1 VATQTG
7 IPPKPK
13 KAPTVH
19 LKGQHRKPPRTL
31 KGDLK
36 ALKGKLSS
44 ARTKWSD
51 DKTKAEDKKKKVR
64 KEAKEILA
72 PVKEK
77 VSEEKK
83 IAGEVMKPVYKA
95 IETVKTNLDPE
106 NGKTRPYVTSF
117 MISSIVS
124 WVAGPQIL
132 IALYE
137 RIRFGTSTT
146 EWGLLNGLGRWF
158 RDTVGM
164 AYETGRMG
172 GLIWAAILGLAP
184 MVIMFVRNLT
194 AGYLAQG
201 TYRGRLAEAGVRWL
215 TRAAYLVP
223 IGFFVGVSYPDEITW
238 IFGSPWTFQWWQFW
252 VAGLFC
258 ATFYCTMWVFDRIE
272 KGLGLGYFHVLLMT
286 PLASVITG
294 AALYAPGAAW

>member
-1 VATQTG
+1 MAAKAA

-13 KAPTVH
+13 LAPTVH

-36 ALKGKLSS
+36 ALKRKMSS
-44 ARTKWSD
+44 TKEKWS
-51 DKTKAEDKKKKVR
+51 KGKEAAEGKKKEVR
-64 KEAKEILA
+64 KEAEEILA

-77 VSEEKK
+77 VREEKK
-83 IAGEVMKPVYKA
+83 LAGEMMKPVYKA
-95 IETVKTNLDPE
+95 IETVKTGLDPE

-117 MISSIVS
+117 LISTVVA

-137 RIRFGTSTT
+137 RIHFGTSTT
-146 EWGLLNGLGRWF
+146 DWGILNGLGRWF

-164 AYETGRMG
+164 AYETGQMG
-172 GLIWAAILGLAP
+172 SLIWAAIMGLAP
-184 MVIMFVRNLT
+184 MVIMFVRNLA
-194 AGYLAQG
+194 AGHLAQG
-201 TYRGRLAEAGVRWL
+201 TYRGRLAETGIRWL
-215 TRAAYLVP
+215 TRSAYLVP
-223 IGFFVGVSYPDEITW
+223 IGFFVGVSYPDQVTW

-258 ATFYCTMWVFDRIE
+258 TTFYCTMWVFDRVE
-272 KGLGLGYFHVLLMT
+272 KGLGLGYIHVLLMT

>member
-1 VATQTG
+1 MAAKAA

-13 KAPTVH
+13 LAPTVH
-19 LKGQHRKPPRTL
+19 LRGQHRKPSRTL

-44 ARTKWSD
+44 AKEKWSKGKD
-51 DKTKAEDKKKKVR
+51 EADSKKKEVR
-64 KEAKEILA
+64 KEAEKILA
-72 PVKEK
+72 PAKEK
-77 VSEEKK
+77 VREEKK
-83 IAGEVMKPVYKA
+83 LAGEMMKPVYGA
-95 IETVKTNLDPE
+95 IETVKAALDPE

-117 MISSIVS
+117 LISTIVA
-124 WVAGPQIL
+124 WIAGPQIL

-137 RIRFGTSTT
+137 RIRFGTSTMD
-146 EWGLLNGLGRWF
+146 WGILNGLGRWF

-164 AYETGRMG
+164 AYETDQMG
-172 GLIWAAILGLAP
+172 GLVWAAILGLAP
-184 MVIMFVRNLT
+184 MVIMFARNLT

-201 TYRGRLAEAGVRWL
+201 TYRGRLAEAGIRWL
-215 TRAAYLVP
+215 TRAAYLIPV
-223 IGFFVGVSYPDEITW
+223 GFFVGVSYPDEVTW
-238 IFGSPWTFQWWQFW
+238 MFGSPWTFQWWQFW

-258 ATFYCTMWVFDRIE
+258 TTFYCTMWVFDRVE
-272 KGLGLGYFHVLLMT
+272 KGLGLGYTHVLLMT

>member
-1 VATQTG
+1 VAAKAA

-13 KAPTVH
+13 LAPTVH

-36 ALKGKLSS
+36 ALKGKMSS
-44 ARTKWSD
+44 TKEKWS
-51 DKTKAEDKKKKVR
+51 KGKEAAEGKKKEVR
-64 KEAKEILA
+64 KEAEEILA

-77 VSEEKK
+77 VREEKK
-83 IAGEVMKPVYKA
+83 LAGEMMKPVYKA
-95 IETVKTNLDPE
+95 IETVKTGLDPE

-117 MISSIVS
+117 LISTVVA

-137 RIRFGTSTT
+137 RIHFGTSTT
-146 EWGLLNGLGRWF
+146 DWGILNGLGRWF

-164 AYETGRMG
+164 AYETGQMG
-172 GLIWAAILGLAP
+172 SLIWAAIMGLAP
-184 MVIMFVRNLT
+184 MVIMFVRNLA
-194 AGYLAQG
+194 AGHLAQG
-201 TYRGRLAEAGVRWL
+201 TYRGRLAETGIRWL
-215 TRAAYLVP
+215 TRSAYLVP
-223 IGFFVGVSYPDEITW
+223 IGFFVGVSYPDQVTW

-258 ATFYCTMWVFDRIE
+258 TTFYCTMWVFDRVE
-272 KGLGLGYFHVLLMT
+272 KGLGLGYIHVLLMT

>member
-1 VATQTG
+1 MATGTG

-13 KAPTVH
+13 QAPTVH
-19 LKGQHRKPPRTL
+19 KKGQHRKPPRTL

-36 ALKGKLSS
+36 ALRGKVSS
-44 ARTKWSD
+44 ATAKWSEG
-51 DKTKAEDKKKKVR
+51 KEKAEDKKEKVR
-64 KEAKEILA
+64 KEAKEVLA

-77 VSEEKK
+77 VDEEKK
-83 IAGEVMKPVYKA
+83 LVAEVMKPVYKA

-117 MISSIVS
+117 MISSVVA
-124 WVAGPQIL
+124 WVASPQIL

-146 EWGLLNGLGRWF
+146 GWGILSGPGRWF

-164 AYETGRMG
+164 AYESDQLGS
-172 GLIWAAILGLAP
+172 LIWAAILGLTP
-184 MVIMFVRNLT
+184 MVILFARNIT

-201 TYRGRLAEAGVRWL
+201 TYRGRMAEFGIKWL
-215 TRAAYLVP
+215 TRSAYLVP
-223 IGFFVGVSYPDEITW
+223 ICFFVGVSYPEQVTW
-238 IFGSPWTFQWWQFW
+238 IFGSPWTLEYWQLW

-258 ATFYCTMWVFDRIE
+258 TAFYCTMWVFDRVE
-272 KGLGLGYFHVLLMT
+272 KGLGLGYIHVLLMT

>member
-1 VATQTG
+1 MSST
-7 IPPKPK
+7 KEK
-13 KAPTVH
+13 WS
-19 LKGQHRKPPRTL
+19 
-31 KGDLK
+31 
-36 ALKGKLSS
+36 KGKE
-44 ARTKWSD
+44 A
-51 DKTKAEDKKKKVR
+51 AEGKKKEVH
-64 KEAKEILA
+64 KEAEKILA

-77 VSEEKK
+77 VREEKK
-83 IAGEVMKPVYKA
+83 LAGEMMKPVYKA
-95 IETVKTNLDPE
+95 IETVKTGLDPE

-117 MISSIVS
+117 LISTVVA

-146 EWGLLNGLGRWF
+146 DWGILNGLGRWF

-164 AYETGRMG
+164 AYETDQMG
-172 GLIWAAILGLAP
+172 SLIWAAIMGLTP
-184 MVIMFVRNLT
+184 MVIMFVRNLA
-194 AGYLAQG
+194 AGHLAQG
-201 TYRGRLAEAGVRWL
+201 TYRGRLAEAGIRWL
-215 TRAAYLVP
+215 TRSAYLVP
-223 IGFFVGVSYPDEITW
+223 IGFFVGVSYPDQVTW

-258 ATFYCTMWVFDRIE
+258 TTFYCTMWVFDRVE
-272 KGLGLGYFHVLLMT
+272 KGLRLGYIHVLLMT